1 MLGRLCAGPGFRP
14 LLVQCSEEVPGP
26 LLQVRPV
33 EDHSWVSGPR
43 LPAPDLSSCPGRH
56 SATGESGGV
65 RPPCGHV
72 SAQPHSCLCPTG
84 LPGFCVVRRVPGGL
98 VVGRSVPH
106 PLRTHPDPPGA
117 PTAQEA
123 PSSQAAVAPAGRA
136 DPLERQ
142 SWRLR
147 LGLACG
153 DHSSGQSGRAAF
165 RPRAR
170 GRCCPGKQAGDQEA
184 LWVDSSS
191 FCQGKYTS
199 AVFCLKPP
207 PPSVC
212 TVLLTLAFPS
222 PHSEPRQAQET
233 LGLVSLLYGLETT
246 PTVILLPNE
255 GQSRD
260 FGIRTGWAFSFTSM
274 LPDHQPHSSVLRQEK
289 KN

>member
-1 MLGRLCAGPGFRP
+1 MLGRLCAGPGFWPLWSP

-33 EDHSWVSGPR
+33 EDHNWVSGPR
-43 LPAPDLSSCPGRH
+43 LPAPDLSSGPRG
-56 SATGESGGV
+56 SQV
-65 RPPCGHV
+65 V

-123 PSSQAAVAPAGRA
+123 PSAQAAVAPASRA

-147 LGLACG
+147 LVLACG
-153 DHSSGQSGRAAF
+153 DHSSGQSGCPAF
-165 RPRAR
+165 RPQAR
-170 GRCCPGKQAGDQEA
+170 GRCCPGKQACDQEA

-191 FCQGKYTS
+191 FCQGKNTS

-207 PPSVC
+207 PPSIC
-212 TVLLTLAFPS
+212 TVLLTLVFPS
-222 PHSEPRQAQET
+222 PPSEPRQAQET

-246 PTVILLPNE
+246 LTAILLPNE

-260 FGIRTGWAFSFTSM
+260 FGIRTGWAFGFTSM
-274 LPDHQPHSSVLRQEK
+274 LPDHQPHASVLRQEK